1 MQLCSCKQTIPVY
14 CWGQMLFVGMHM
26 FTLYVDCT
34 AKKLISPFFGT
45 LAITLHFQWD
55 RTIPKI
61 APSPGWPHIICDSL
75 GVGPTRVCNP
85 NGISIESAVSLQL
98 TVFSLYTLH
107 VTRPNNASFPGNG
120 ALTWFLG
127 PTRVHN
133 PNRISIGS
141 SVFAGFMLCPTDTHR
156 QTDHATSIA
165 IGRILLFA

>member
-1 MQLCSCKQTIPVY
+1 
-14 CWGQMLFVGMHM
+14 MLFVGMHM
-26 FTLYVDCT
+26 FTLGLYVDCT

-61 APSPGWPHIICDSL
+61 APSPGWPHLICDSL

-98 TVFSLYTLH
+98 TLFSLYTLH

-127 PTRVHN
+127 STRVHN
-133 PNRISIGS
+133 PIFNVRSKADISQLNRISIGS
-141 SVFAGFMLCPTDTHR
+141 SVFAGFMLCPTDIHR